1 MLRWIFYLLILLVA
15 FLSLKPRIQGLDIQ
29 VNDKFGHGLA
39 YFVLMVNGFLAFG
52 KKKEVLLILFLV
64 LFGALMEI
72 LQGLTPNREASFL
85 DLLANAIGICLGW
98 LFVRIFEKWI
108 VRLLQKL
115 KIPTY

>member
-1 MLRWIFYLLILLVA
+1 MLRWTFYFLLLLVA
-15 FLSLKPRIQGLDIQ
+15 FLSLKPKMEGLDIQ

-52 KKKEVLLILFLV
+52 KKNEARVFLFLV

-72 LQGLTPNREASFL
+72 LQGLTPNRETSFL
-85 DLLANAIGICLGW
+85 DLFANVTGICLGW

-115 KIPTY
+115 KIST